1 MYEEVCLLCGRPVLA
16 DGYVPRRSAP
26 RPRTHTL
33 RVLSRPYCSDECEN
47 LDVTSPSISTTSSA
61 HPSPFLQSTANAAGN
76 LPEVPA
82 LLPSALGHSLKDG
95 RKTHRVRHSV
105 SSSSNSSVSWSAL
118 EDDYEDE
125 AANPALYSA
134 GTDDEFAIHADYLSQ
149 EAGSSK
155 PSSSFGNVY
164 RHPASSLAYVRRPSS
179 TNNKSTIP
187 MLHHRASS
195 TSTPSSNGVS
205 RSMPYSSM
213 EDDYSDVPSASASS
227 ASGRSG
233 RRSGRKSTDSVHQV
247 TDESER
253 EKDDTVTGKNRRNR
267 ASLPAYFSLLTS
279 TSPSVSRSQKS
290 LSSLQTLSMI
300 SRSLQSSS
308 SPPTPRLA
316 KPVVDHATAFATPQ
330 ASRISKTLVATTDTA
345 PRGRSRQR
353 DLDGRSSSS
362 RRSSSRSPGARVHQ
376 SAHVR
381 ARLDSMEKVADWVA
395 HSPVVAASVRIARHQ
410 VQHHPHQRRNSSP
423 PPLPKFEKLHLR
435 DSGVDVD
442 AGYLHSAV
450 EEKFDEEDE
459 CEESAAERESRR
471 GRRRPDE
478 LDSRPGLDPKA
489 PGYGNGRSGLMAR
502 ERTRGRTATL
512 KR

>member
-16 DGYVPRRSAP
+16 DG
-26 RPRTHTL
+26 
-33 RVLSRPYCSDECEN
+33 RPYCSDECEN
-47 LDVTSPSISTTSSA
+47 LDVTSPSVSTTSSA
-61 HPSPFLQSTANAAGN
+61 HPSPFLHSTANVPGV

-82 LLPSALGHSLKDG
+82 LLPSALGHPLKDN
-95 RKTHRVRHSV
+95 RKTHRVRHSE

-118 EDDYEDE
+118 EDDYDDE
-125 AANPALYSA
+125 AVNPALYSA
-134 GTDDEFAIHADYLSQ
+134 GTDDEFAVHPDYLSP

-155 PSSSFGNVY
+155 PSSSFGNIY
-164 RHPASSLAYVRRPSS
+164 RHPSSSLAYVRRPST
-179 TNNKSTIP
+179 TNNRSTIP

-195 TSTPSSNGVS
+195 SSTPSVNGMS
-205 RSMPYSSM
+205 RSVPQYCST
-213 EDDYSDVPSASASS
+213 EDDSSDVPSACASS

-233 RRSGRKSTDSVHQV
+233 RRSGRKSTDSIPQV
-247 TDESER
+247 ADDSER

-279 TSPSVSRSQKS
+279 TSPSVPRSQKT

-316 KPVVDHATAFATPQ
+316 KPVVDTTTAFATPQ
-330 ASRISKTLVATTDTA
+330 TTRVSKPQVVTTDAA

-362 RRSSSRSPGARVHQ
+362 RRSSSRSPGVRAHPHH
-376 SAHVR
+376 SAHTR

-395 HSPVVAASVRIARHQ
+395 HSPVVAASVRIARQQ
-410 VQHHPHQRRNSSP
+410 VQHHSHQRRNSSP

-435 DSGVDVD
+435 DSGVDFD
-442 AGYLHSAV
+442 AGHISSAV
-450 EEKFDEEDE
+450 EEEFEEDDAE
-459 CEESAAERESRR
+459 LSAEREARR

-478 LDSRPGLDPKA
+478 LDLVPTGVDPKA

-502 ERTRGRTATL
+502 ERTRGRTAVL

>member
-16 DGYVPRRSAP
+16 DG
-26 RPRTHTL
+26 
-33 RVLSRPYCSDECEN
+33 RPYCSDECEG

-61 HPSPFLQSTANAAGN
+61 HPSPFLQSAANAAAN

-82 LLPSALGHSLKDG
+82 LLPSALGHSLKVG
-95 RKTHRVRHSV
+95 RKTHRVHHSV

-118 EDDYEDE
+118 EDDYEE
-125 AANPALYSA
+125 ESTNPALYSA
-134 GTDDEFAIHADYLSQ
+134 GTDDEFAIQPDLSQ

-155 PSSSFGNVY
+155 PSSSFGIVY
-164 RHPASSLAYVRRPSS
+164 RQPASSLAYVRRPST

-187 MLHHRASS
+187 MLHHRTSS
-195 TSTPSSNGVS
+195 TSTTSSHSVS
-205 RSMPYSSM
+205 HSMPYSSM
-213 EDDYSDVPSASASS
+213 DDESSDVPSACASS

-233 RRSGRKSTDSVHQV
+233 RRSGRKSTDSAHQV

-253 EKDDTVTGKNRRNR
+253 EKDDTVTSKNRRNR

-279 TSPSVSRSQKS
+279 TSPAVSRSQKS
-290 LSSLQTLSMI
+290 LSALQTLSMI

-316 KPVVDHATAFATPQ
+316 KPIVDTATAFATPQ
-330 ASRISKTLVATTDTA
+330 ASRVPKALVATTDVA
-345 PRGRSRQR
+345 SRGRSRQR
-353 DLDGRSSSS
+353 DIDGRSSSI
-362 RRSSSRSPGARVHQ
+362 RRSSSRSPRVHAHAHHG
-376 SAHVR
+376 AHVR

-395 HSPVVAASVRIARHQ
+395 HSPVVAASVRMARHQ
-410 VQHHPHQRRNSSP
+410 VQHRPHERRNSSP
-423 PPLPKFEKLHLR
+423 PPLPRFEKVHLR

-442 AGYLHSAV
+442 IGYINGAV
-450 EEKFDEEDE
+450 EECFDEEDE
-459 CEESAAERESRR
+459 SEEPMDERDTRR

-478 LDSRPGLDPKA
+478 LDSRPGLDPVA

-502 ERTRGRTATL
+502 ERTRGRTASL